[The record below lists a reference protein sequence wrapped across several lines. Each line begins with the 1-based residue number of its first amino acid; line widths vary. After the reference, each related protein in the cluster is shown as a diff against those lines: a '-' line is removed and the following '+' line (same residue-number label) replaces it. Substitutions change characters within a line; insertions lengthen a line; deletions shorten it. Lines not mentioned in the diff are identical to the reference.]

1 MIERGAERDE
11 SVVDIDW
18 ALHCSA
24 LSKNL
29 LLCFTINVA
38 GCSAFQFG
46 LGRVE
51 SQGRVARRV
60 APPREQSSVV
70 IGRLEE
76 ADGSRAVD
84 RLCNGVD

>member
-1 MIERGAERDE
+1 VG
-11 SVVDIDW
+11 
-18 ALHCSA
+18 
-24 LSKNL
+24 KNL

-46 LGRVE
+46 LRRME

-60 APPREQSSVV
+60 APPREQSSVAV
-70 IGRLEE
+70 GRLEE

-84 RLCNGVD
+84 RLCNSVD